1 MRVMIRKARADD
13 APFLAAVMLMASRS
27 QLSYGL
33 WDHFVN
39 GTEAQ
44 CLSFLQRLAA
54 TKMRHLFHHDVFLIA
69 EKDGRAA
76 AGLSG
81 YDPVTEGM
89 VRFVQALPEALEGL
103 GWSRSDFQ
111 AAARRMSSYERCTPE
126 EIPGVWVVESV
137 AAMPEARKEGLVSLL
152 LGEILARG
160 KAKGY
165 GKAQIGIFTGNAAA
179 RRVYEKAGFQYV
191 DEKRDPEFEV
201 TYGDYGIARLMMDL
215 HEGR

>member
-1 MRVMIRKARADD
+1 MSVTIRNARADD

-27 QLSYGL
+27 QLSRGL
-33 WDHFVN
+33 WDQFVN
-39 GTEAQ
+39 GTQEQ
-44 CLSFLQRLAA
+44 CLAFLRKLAV
-54 TKMRHLFHHDVFLIA
+54 TKMPHLFHHDVFLIA
-69 EKDGRAA
+69 EKDGKAC

-89 VRFVQALPEALEGL
+89 PRFVQALPEALEPL

-111 AAARRMSSYERCTPE
+111 AAAQRMSSYERCMPE

-137 AAMPEARKEGLVSLL
+137 AALPEARKEGLVSLL

-165 GKAQIGIFTGNAAA
+165 SKAQISIFIGNTPA
-179 RRVYEKAGFQYV
+179 RRAYEKAGFHYA
-191 DEKRDPEFEV
+191 DEKRDPEFEM

-215 HEGR
+215 Q